1 MFHYGR
7 ELKNFLRGGNR
18 YNGMEIIMNLEYR
31 EVERGS
37 GWKIECSKNKV
48 RSLYK
53 LIWGYFGYPESIEV
67 RR

>member
-37 GWKIECSKNKV
+37 RWKIECSKNKV
-48 RSLYK
+48 RFLYK
-53 LIWGYFGYPESIEV
+53 
-67 RR
+67 RRFH